1 MNIFMLVRVTFI
13 IVKNQYL
20 SVKPYV
26 LRKFVL
32 KMPFLRND
40 AMNWSYGLKN
50 EVTVRNWSEDE
61 SLRQVS
67 EFRGQKF

>member
-26 LRKFVL
+26 LREFVL

>member
-26 LRKFVL
+26 LREFVL

-50 EVTVRNWSEDE
+50 EVTVRN
-61 SLRQVS
+61 
-67 EFRGQKF
+67 

>member
-20 SVKPYV
+20 SVKSYV
-26 LRKFVL
+26 LREFVL